1 MGVGRASILGAAA
14 AAAALVLTAVSA
26 VPATAHSRDGHHQG
40 NGHRDAY
47 VALGDSYTSG
57 PLIPDQVD
65 ANCARSNRNY
75 PSLVAGRLRGT
86 TLTDVSCGGAT
97 TAEMWKAQGG
107 NPPQLDALE
116 PADLPGHPAD
126 RRQ

>member
-1 MGVGRASILGAAA
+1 MGVGRASILGAAVA
-14 AAAALVLTAVSA
+14 SAALVLTAVSA
-26 VPATAHSRDGHHQG
+26 VPATAHTRDGHHPGHGHG

-75 PSLVAGRLRGT
+75 P
-86 TLTDVSCGGAT
+86 
-97 TAEMWKAQGG
+97 
-107 NPPQLDALE
+107 
-116 PADLPGHPAD
+116 
-126 RRQ
+126 RRSRSA